1 MPSYSTNPGLRAFE
15 KPRPILAQDLEV
27 LLCRDFISVG
37 MIYRY
42 LKVVFISTKKDV
54 LIFFYF
60 KNMVWGLN

>member
-15 KPRPILAQDLEV
+15 KPRPILAQD
-27 LLCRDFISVG
+27 CRDFISVG